1 MRYIALLRGI
11 NVGGNHKV
19 DMPALKAAFEEEGFT
34 SVSTY
39 INSGN
44 ILFDSAMDAAAVQ
57 TICESLMERR
67 FQASVRVGI
76 VRAEEWAEAIAN
88 APQWWGSE
96 PDATHNALFVIAPM
110 TAAEAVAL
118 MGEAK
123 PEYEKLAIHGN
134 VIFWTASRKGYSRT
148 RWSKIVFNKPVY
160 QAITI
165 RNANTA
171 RKLAE
176 LAGRTNE

>member
-11 NVGGNHKV
+11 NVGGKNKLP
-19 DMPALKAAFEEEGFT
+19 MPALKAAFEEEGFAG
-34 SVSTY
+34 VSTY

-44 ILFDSAMDAAAVQ
+44 ILFESPMDAVTAQAA
-57 TICESLMERR
+57 CEAMIERR
-67 FQASVRVGI
+67 FQMSVRVG
-76 VRAEEWAEAIAN
+76 VVSAKEWATAVES
-88 APQWWGSE
+88 APAWWGTE
-96 PDATHNALFVIAPM
+96 PDASHNALYVISPM

-118 MGEAK
+118 VGEAR
-123 PEYEKLAIHGN
+123 PEYEKLAFHGN

-148 RWSKIVFNKPVY
+148 RWSKIVLNKPVY

-176 LAGRTNE
+176 LAGANDA

>member
-11 NVGGNHKV
+11 NVGGNNKV
-19 DMPALKAAFEEEGFT
+19 PMSALKAAFEEEGFV

-44 ILFDSAMDAAAVQ
+44 ILFESPMDAAAVQ
-57 TICESLMERR
+57 VACEALIERR
-67 FQASVRVGI
+67 FQMSVRVG
-76 VRAEEWAEAIAN
+76 VVGAGEWAEAIAS
-88 APQWWGSE
+88 APAWWGSE
-96 PDATHNALFVIAPM
+96 PDATHNALFVIPPM
-110 TAAEAVAL
+110 TAAEAIAL
-118 MGEAK
+118 VGEAR
-123 PEYEKLAIHGN
+123 PEYEKLAFHGN

-176 LAGRTNE
+176 LAGGNDK